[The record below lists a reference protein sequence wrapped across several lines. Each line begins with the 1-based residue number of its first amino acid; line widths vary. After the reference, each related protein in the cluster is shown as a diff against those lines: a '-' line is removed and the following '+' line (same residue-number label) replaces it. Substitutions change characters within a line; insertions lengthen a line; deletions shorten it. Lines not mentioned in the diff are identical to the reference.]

1 MSERGFPMND
11 DKNSQSAF
19 EQYIR
24 QGEPAQAERAEYW
37 QTAIGL
43 QDDDGQ
49 PLAMCRKIV
58 A

>member
-1 MSERGFPMND
+1 MND
-11 DKNSQSAF
+11 AKHSQSSF

-24 QGEPAQAERAEYW
+24 QGEAAQAGRAEYW
-37 QTAIGL
+37 RTAIGL
-43 QDDDGQ
+43 QDVDGQ

>member
-1 MSERGFPMND
+1 MSEREFPMND
-11 DKNSQSAF
+11 DKNSQSVF

-24 QGEPAQAERAEYW
+24 QGEAAQAGCAEYW
-37 QTAIGL
+37 RTAIGL
-43 QDDDGQ
+43 QDVDGQ

>member
-1 MSERGFPMND
+1 MSEGGRMND
-11 DKNSQSAF
+11 AKHSQSSF

-24 QGEPAQAERAEYW
+24 KGEPAQAERAEYW
-37 QTAIGL
+37 QTVIGL

>member
-1 MSERGFPMND
+1 MND
-11 DKNSQSAF
+11 AKHSQSAF

-24 QGEPAQAERAEYW
+24 KGEPAQAERAEYW

-49 PLAMCRKIV
+49 PLAMYRKI
-58 A
+58 AA